1 MDHNVGPEVSC
12 ISSHKRMYLAKNPRK
27 TSSLTHPPSDS
38 QGLLPTPNPLKM
50 STLSFT
56 KSRYIHEEH
65 YYIAKM
71 DRNDTSI
78 GLDSGANSTSPPRC
92 ALDTPVGLDSAVP
105 VFQPRGASSM
115 PVGLD
120 GAMNLSRLSH
130 RRYVWPVGLDN
141 AAKLSPSREDG
152 AKPNP
157 LLKGGA
163 ERIGL
168 AAAVRQNNIGQR
180 PFGPYVCREWEKC
193 WFCTEYVEPPRH
205 ERRRSDSEASVRE
218 RRKALSKRGK
228 ALHEQREAADAVKK
242 QEKKNK
248 QKQLWIERQLQGF
261 KLAAK
266 NMRGGTR

>member
-12 ISSHKRMYLAKNPRK
+12 VSSHKRTYLAKNPRK

-71 DRNDTSI
+71 DRNDTSL
-78 GLDSGANSTSPPRC
+78 GLDSGANSTSRPRC
-92 ALDTPVGLDSAVP
+92 ALKMPVGLHSAVP
-105 VFQPRGASSM
+105 PSPQRRASSM
-115 PVGLD
+115 PVDLD
-120 GAMNLSRLSH
+120 GAMSLSRPSH
-130 RRYVWPVGLDN
+130 RRYVWLAGLDN
-141 AAKLSPSREDG
+141 AAKLSPSRDEG
-152 AKPNP
+152 AKPN
-157 LLKGGA
+157 LHLKSGA
-163 ERIGL
+163 KPFGL
-168 AAAVRQNNIGQR
+168 AAAVRQNKIGQR
-180 PFGPYVCREWEKC
+180 PFGPYVCREWETC

-218 RRKALSKRGK
+218 RQEASSKRGK
-228 ALHEQREAADAVKK
+228 ALREEREAADAVKK
-242 QEKKNK
+242 QEKKDK
-248 QKQLWIERQLQGF
+248 QKKSWIERQLQGF

-266 NMRGGTR
+266 NMRGSTR